1 VRIKHGLDDTITAI
15 STPIG
20 RGAIG
25 IVRLSGKDALS
36 IADRIFVSKARKK
49 PSTYKTYTVHYGW
62 IVSSPQKNDKKLSV
76 LPHPC
81 LAGRQALS
89 ANIIDEVL
97 LTVMRAPKSY
107 TKEDIVEISCHS
119 GILVLREILDLVL
132 ANGAR
137 IACPG
142 EFTKRAFLNGRI
154 DLCKAEAV
162 MDIINAKTRLALESG
177 VKQLEGFLA
186 DEVRKIREQ
195 LLEIIAVLEANIDFP
210 EEEIGPADKPE
221 GDGGQPNSRSH
232 KKAVKKNITEAAE
245 RINNLLDSARHG
257 KILREGIAAVIVGRA
272 NAGKSSLLNAL
283 LKEERAIVTPI
294 AGTTRDAIEE
304 ILDLKGI
311 PLKIADTAG
320 IIEPR
325 DLIEKEA
332 LRRTQNYFEKAEL
345 VLLVFDSSARLTR
358 EDRQLIAKA
367 KSKTTIA
374 VLNKSDLKTKIEE
387 AQIKK
392 YFSSIV
398 RISCLRQGGLKELEE
413 KIIQSVWR
421 GEVGAAQELVVT
433 NSRHIQAFKNA
444 RDVLG
449 RAGDSLKS
457 NLSIEFIAEDLKLC
471 REHLGYILGEA
482 VEKDILD
489 KIFSEFCIGK

>member
-1 VRIKHGLDDTITAI
+1 MKRWSQSDTIAAI

-36 IADRIFVSKARKK
+36 IADKIFLSKDGRKA
-49 PSTYKTYTVHYGW
+49 STYKTYSVHYGW
-62 IVSSPQKNDKKLSV
+62 IVWHHASNTENSRHKTPAC
-76 LPHPC
+76 P
-81 LAGRQALS
+81 AGRHDTGRK
-89 ANIIDEVL
+89 IIDEVL
-97 LTVMRAPKSY
+97 LTVMREPKSY

-132 ANGAR
+132 ASGAR

-186 DEVRKIREQ
+186 DEVRKIRER
-195 LLEIIAVLEANIDFP
+195 LLEIIVVLEANIDFP
-210 EEEIGPADKPE
+210 EEEVGPADK
-221 GDGGQPNSRSH
+221 
-232 KKAVKKNITEAAE
+232 KAVNKNITDAAK
-245 RINNLLDSARHG
+245 RINNLLNSAKHG

-272 NAGKSSLLNAL
+272 NVGKSSLLNAL

-332 LRRTQNYFEKAEL
+332 LKRTRSYFEKAEL

-358 EDRQLIAKA
+358 EDRQLIKKA

-374 VLNKSDLKTKIEE
+374 VLNKSDLKAKIEE

-392 YFSSIV
+392 NFSNMV
-398 RISCLRQGGLKELEE
+398 RISCLQQEGLKELEE

-421 GEVGAAQELVVT
+421 GEIGAAQEIVVT
-433 NSRHIQAFKNA
+433 NSRQIQAFKNA

-449 RAGDSLKS
+449 RAGDSLKG

-482 VEKDILD
+482 VEEDILD